1 MSECVRF
8 YKPRYLI

>member
-1 MSECVRF
+1 MIECARF